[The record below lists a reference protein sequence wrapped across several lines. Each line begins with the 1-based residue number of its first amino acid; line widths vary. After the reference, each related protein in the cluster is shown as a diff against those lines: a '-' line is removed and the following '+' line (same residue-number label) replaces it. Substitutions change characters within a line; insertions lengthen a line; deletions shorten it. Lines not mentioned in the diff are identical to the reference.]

1 MADLL
6 QGLRGELWCDVPMH
20 KHTSWRVGGPAE
32 RAYIPADVSDL
43 AQFLRG
49 LPENEPVHVF
59 GLGSNLLVRDGGVR
73 GTVIFTHGALKHWR
87 SSQASPFVLPST
99 QFMLYAEA
107 GVASPVVARTAAR
120 HALAGGEF
128 MAGIPGTVGGALR
141 MNAGCYGSET
151 WEIVERVLTVDR
163 SGNLKQRA
171 KAEYEIGYRSVAL
184 KIPPIPSLSKGGA
197 SRDFAP
203 QPSILNP
210 EFFAAA
216 WFRFSAGDRKT
227 SLEKIR
233 ALLARRIASQP
244 LSIPNAGSVF
254 RNPPGDHAARLIEAS
269 GLKGAKLGGA
279 IVSPQ
284 HANFIVNCGG
294 ASAADIEILI
304 EKVHTTVFER
314 TGIDLVREV
323 EIVGEPE

>member
-1 MADLL
+1 
-6 QGLRGELWCDVPMH
+6 
-20 KHTSWRVGGPAE
+20 
-32 RAYIPADVSDL
+32 
-43 AQFLRG
+43 
-49 LPENEPVHVF
+49 
-59 GLGSNLLVRDGGVR
+59 
-73 GTVIFTHGALKHWR
+73 
-87 SSQASPFVLPST
+87 
-99 QFMLYAEA
+99 
-107 GVASPVVARTAAR
+107 
-120 HALAGGEF
+120 GGEF

-184 KIPPIPSLSKGGA
+184 KIPPLSKGGA